1 MNCFSHSSS
10 CWCSASAF
18 SGAQKTNISTLSNQC
33 TRKMPRVS
41 LPCVPASRR
50 KLGL

>member
-1 MNCFSHSSS
+1 MNCFSQSSS
-10 CWCSASAF
+10 CWCSASAS

-41 LPCVPASRR
+41 LPCEPASRR